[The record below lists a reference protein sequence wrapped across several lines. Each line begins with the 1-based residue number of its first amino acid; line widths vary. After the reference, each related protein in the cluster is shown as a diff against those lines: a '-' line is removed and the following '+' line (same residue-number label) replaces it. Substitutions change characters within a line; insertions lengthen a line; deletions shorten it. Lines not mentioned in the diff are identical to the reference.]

1 MEARTETPEEQNE
14 HNSLMRIWASTW
26 KKLLEKHSIKTS
38 YMFLRSHVVAPYIWK
53 WFQMLLRLFQIAVKL
68 KFMEEN
74 Q

>member
-1 MEARTETPEEQNE
+1 MEAITETPEEQNE

-53 WFQMLLRLFQIAVKL
+53 WFQMLLRPFQIAVKL
-68 KFMEEN
+68 KFMEDN